1 MEVER
6 KEKETDSEGQV
17 KENSPEKT
25 VIRQETLISMKAIWM
40 QPKDKV
46 TDEEYKEFY
55 KHISH
60 DWNDPLES
68 ITAKLEG
75 TFEAQALLF
84 IPSKAPFD
92 LHFQESTNRGIQL
105 YVNRVFIMDECRD
118 LMPEY
123 LRFVRGV
130 VDSDSLSLN
139 ISREMLQQ
147 NKQIK
152 AIRKFLVKK
161 VLDTFC
167 EMKDKKREQYLILW
181 QEFGSLI
188 KQGFLNWEEKQERLL
203 DLLLYRSSH
212 NVENLTSLRDYLDRS
227 KEDQEAIYYLTGPS
241 QEAVENSPHLEA
253 FEEKG
258 YEVLYWTEPVDELV
272 APYLGEYQGKKFQS
286 VGKGEINLSSTK
298 EKEKLDDQR
307 KEETRTYGNLM
318 ECLKDH
324 LEEEVKEVRLSNRL
338 TASAVCL
345 VGETNDVSPVMEDLM
360 RRSGQPFSKTKRIL
374 ELNPKHPM
382 LEKIQGIFAQ
392 EPKSRELKAYAQ
404 LLYGQAV
411 LSEGSQLSDPA
422 GFSKLVAEMMT
433 KSL

>member
-1 MEVER
+1 M
-6 KEKETDSEGQV
+6 
-17 KENSPEKT
+17 
-25 VIRQETLISMKAIWM
+25 
-40 QPKDKV
+40 
-46 TDEEYKEFY
+46 
-55 KHISH
+55 
-60 DWNDPLES
+60 
-68 ITAKLEG
+68 
-75 TFEAQALLF
+75 
-84 IPSKAPFD
+84 
-92 LHFQESTNRGIQL
+92 
-105 YVNRVFIMDECRD
+105 
-118 LMPEY
+118 
-123 LRFVRGV
+123 
-130 VDSDSLSLN
+130 
-139 ISREMLQQ
+139 
-147 NKQIK
+147 
-152 AIRKFLVKK
+152 
-161 VLDTFC
+161 
-167 EMKDKKREQYLILW
+167 
-181 QEFGSLI
+181 
-188 KQGFLNWEEKQERLL
+188 
-203 DLLLYRSSH
+203 
-212 NVENLTSLRDYLDRS
+212 
-227 KEDQEAIYYLTGPS
+227 
-241 QEAVENSPHLEA
+241 
-253 FEEKG
+253 
-258 YEVLYWTEPVDELV
+258 V